1 MEEKLISFETAKL
14 AKEKEFGYDFG
25 GTHYTPSFYCEGD
38 NIITLSESEMQQE
51 DACRCDYYLLPT
63 QSLLQQWLR
72 EEHNIMVSVI
82 TAYSGGFISEKLVKS
97 FKPSIEIINV
107 IGKNIFTND
116 LKYEMFHGLEPM
128 SYDEALELGLLEG
141 LKLITKIK

>member
-1 MEEKLISFETAKL
+1 MIEEKLINFETAKL
-14 AKEKEFGYDFG
+14 AKEKGFNLNELTRVGFSPDGL
-25 GTHYTPSFYCEGD
+25 E
-38 NIITLSESEMQQE
+38 LSE
-51 DACRCDYYLLPT
+51 DFWGYYCNEKRSVARPT
-63 QSLLQQWLR
+63 QTLLQRWLR

-82 TAYSGGFISEKLVKS
+82 TAYSGGFIGEELVKS